1 MATRTG
7 KNSKDLAFE
16 KASAFFAFVVL
27 SLTVLLFLVLLQQ
40 SMPALRKFGARFLV
54 SSTWDPVVDQ
64 FGALP
69 FLYGTLVSSFLAVLI
84 AVPLSVGAAIFLTE
98 FAPLWLKAPV
108 SFLAELLAAIPSV
121 IYGLWGLFVMVPLLR
136 DYVEPALGKAF
147 GFLPLF
153 QGPPIGLGFLAAG
166 LILAVMILPTI
177 ASVTIEV
184 LKTVPQPL
192 KEAALALGATRWES
206 IRMAVLPYSRA
217 GIAGATLLGLG
228 RALGE
233 TMAVTMV
240 IGNTNRISA
249 SLLAPGSTM
258 ASVIANEFTEATST
272 LYLAALCEIALVLFA
287 ITLVLN
293 AAARLLIYWATG
305 GRHSAPR

>member
-121 IYGLWGLFVMVPLLR
+121 IYGLWGIFVLVPVLR
-136 DYVEPALGKAF
+136 DWFMKPVTKVLGWI
-147 GFLPLF
+147 PLF
-153 QGPPIGLGFLAAG
+153 QGPVYGPSVLAAG
-166 LILAVMILPTI
+166 VLLSIMIVPFIL
-177 ASVTIEV
+177 SVSREV
-184 LKTVPQPL
+184 LATVPVRQ
-192 KEAALALGATRWES
+192 KEAVLSLGGTRWEM
-206 IRMAVLPYSRA
+206 IRIVIGQHCIP
-217 GIAGATLLGLG
+217 GIFGATVLGLG

-240 IGNTNRISA
+240 IGNRPEIFL
-249 SLLAPGSTM
+249 SLFQQGYSM
-258 ASVIANEFTEATST
+258 AAVIANEFAEAGGIQLSSLILIGLLLFLLTFVVN
-272 LYLAALCEIALVLFA
+272 LAAKWILTKML
-287 ITLVLN
+287 
-293 AAARLLIYWATG
+293 ARASRGI
-305 GRHSAPR
+305 